1 MAVELGEGQ
10 ATPEDEKRRDNNISI
25 SFSFEKYT
33 FFRILKMF
41 STYPLRL
48 FWLSN
53 NRVWFSEKLDP
64 NKFPCDRIRNGAP
77 FKTSWTRLIYIESD
91 YFVGP
96 DLTTIRPDYK
106 SDPVCI
112 VFD

>member
-10 ATPEDEKRRDNNISI
+10 ATPWDEKRRDKNISI

-33 FFRILKMF
+33 FFRTLKMF
-41 STYPLRL
+41 STYPLRP

-53 NRVWFSEKLDP
+53 DRVWFSEKLDP
-64 NKFPCDRIRNGAP
+64 IKFPCDRIRNGAP
-77 FKTSWTRLIYIESD
+77 FKTSQTRLIFGSD
-91 YFVGP
+91 YFVRP